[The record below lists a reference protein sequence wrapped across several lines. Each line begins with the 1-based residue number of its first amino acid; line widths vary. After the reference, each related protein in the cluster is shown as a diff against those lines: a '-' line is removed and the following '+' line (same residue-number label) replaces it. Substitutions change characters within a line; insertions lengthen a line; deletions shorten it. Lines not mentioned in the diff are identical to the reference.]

1 LSKKINNKPDIEAII
16 KRAVEAGLAAGRKQA
31 EQTARDAYRATE
43 RRLYALPTLEKKV
56 QDAREKLREL
66 EEHGLH
72 EKSRD
77 VIRFHR
83 SGRRISYEDILDAL
97 MLDIRASIAAD
108 ETEIDTLKKALEQ
121 IEDDTYYPAVK
132 GRYFE
137 GFSDEK
143 IAGQI
148 HCDERTVRRHRGRL
162 VRVVAVWLY
171 GAEAV

>member
-1 LSKKINNKPDIEAII
+1 M
-16 KRAVEAGLAAGRKQA
+16 V
-31 EQTARDAYRATE
+31 
-43 RRLYALPTLEKKV
+43 
-56 QDAREKLREL
+56 
-66 EEHGLH
+66 
-72 EKSRD
+72 
-77 VIRFHR
+77 RFHR
-83 SGRRISYEDILDAL
+83 SGQRLSYEDILDAL
-97 MLDIRASIAAD
+97 ILDTQASIAAD

-121 IEDDTYYPAVK
+121 IEDDIYYPAVK